1 MGRKTAKLGD
11 RKGLPPKSHFHSLSA
26 PSKSRLRSFIQFN
39 EPVGGSGAL
48 RLSRPPP
55 RTPIQRETQA
65 TGVSGRTNKTNENPS
80 SSWP

>member
-55 RTPIQRETQA
+55 HPHSKRNSGNWSFRE
-65 TGVSGRTNKTNENPS
+65 NKQNQ
-80 SSWP
+80 